1 MTDDARD
8 QVRREIAD
16 RWLTPEAV
24 THLTRDA
31 LGRVDLDQLA
41 PLKQLL
47 KHFFSDQPWSAADDD
62 ALAAIA
68 GPGDGW

>member
-1 MTDDARD
+1 MADDARD
-8 QVRREIAD
+8 PVRRDIAE
-16 RWLTPEAV
+16 RGLTPEAV

-47 KHFFSDQPWSAADDD
+47 KRFFSDQPWTAADDD
-62 ALAAIA
+62 ARRSDRRI
-68 GPGDGW
+68 G